1 MDIYEKYTQEQ
12 LEEMHDEMLDET
24 YPPYKIGYTDFY
36 ASQILANC
44 DPIMYNISVQEYADF
59 LQEQEDE
66 E

>member
-1 MDIYEKYTQEQ
+1 MDIYEKYTQEE
-12 LEEMHDEMLDET
+12 LEEMFDEMLDET
-24 YPPYKIGYTDFY
+24 YPTFKIGSQEFY

-44 DPIMYNISVQEYADF
+44 NPILYDISVQEYADF

>member
-1 MDIYEKYTQEQ
+1 MDIYEKYTQEE
-12 LEEMHDEMLDET
+12 LEEMFDEMLDEC
-24 YPPYKIGYTDFY
+24 YPVFKIGSSEFY

-44 DPIMYNISVQEYADF
+44 DPLCYEISVKEYADS